1 VGHQRWLLTGGD
13 SIPKIF
19 SHEIAEALSDPD
31 LGSGIIVNGSDEIGD
46 VCSNTWSSVNGH
58 AEEAYWSQAD
68 RRCVIPVLQ
77 ALPASCSPRPG
88 RGRLS
93 EHRQARIANTFTQL

>member
-1 VGHQRWLLTGGD
+1 VPAPSSSVDRVYCVLMPAGHGSGDTSFVGQHQFFDYNGTRAYYAWVTNDGSLTCGD

-46 VCSNTWSSVNGH
+46 VCNNTWSSVNG
-58 AEEAYWSQAD
+58 
-68 RRCVIPVLQ
+68 
-77 ALPASCSPRPG
+77 ALRS
-88 RGRLS
+88 
-93 EHRQARIANTFTQL
+93 